1 MDTYKILKSIMKKKK
16 MYINVITQW
25 LISVLIIAGD
35 LAVVAN
41 IYIPPILPLYT
52 MDNRSTR
59 GIEEQLLQK
68 AVKCQYDNQQDSM
81 TVKCQYDS
89 LLNTMRSWEH

>member
-1 MDTYKILKSIMKKKK
+1 MDAYKILKSIMKKKK

-52 MDNRSTR
+52 MDNKINKRYREATATEGSKMSVRQST
-59 GIEEQLLQK
+59 G
-68 AVKCQYDNQQDSM
+68 
-81 TVKCQYDS
+81 QYDS
-89 LLNTMRSWEH
+89 QMSV